1 MGSDPSG
8 SCKYGRSGGNPDAGL
23 SGSGNRGKN
32 QHAIYPGW
40 KLDLENEKRS
50 FYTGDPETVQ
60 TDEPAVWT
68 EKFFSRRTSVRAG
81 A

>member
-1 MGSDPSG
+1 M
-8 SCKYGRSGGNPDAGL
+8 
-23 SGSGNRGKN
+23 N

-68 EKFFSRRTSVRAG
+68 EKFLLIERP
-81 A
+81 